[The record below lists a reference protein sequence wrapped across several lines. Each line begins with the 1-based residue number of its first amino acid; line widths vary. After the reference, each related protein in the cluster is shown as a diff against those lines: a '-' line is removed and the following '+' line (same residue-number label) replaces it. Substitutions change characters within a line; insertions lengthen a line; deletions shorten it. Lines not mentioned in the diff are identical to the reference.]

1 VAITGVPVTN
11 SSTMSSHG
19 VGVADVS
26 EMVDAFDLR
35 EPSVRIAAATAAADG
50 NDQVAGAVMTN
61 VGTVDAEATQ

>member
-1 VAITGVPVTN
+1 
-11 SSTMSSHG
+11 MSSHG